1 MQLLLLLLLLLLGEK
16 VFTSRAINLTAARAA
31 ITKFMAKNSFVNN
44 FSTTHSLSPSLP
56 LSVPLASHLP
66 CHSALANLE
75 GTSLIHSA
83 S

>member
-44 FSTTHSLSPSLP
+44 FSTTHSLSLSLSPSLF
-56 LSVPLASHLP
+56 LWRHISHVTVRWLI
-66 CHSALANLE
+66 SRAL
-75 GTSLIHSA
+75 H
-83 S
+83 